1 MEWEFWEEG
10 LNKEFTRLLERE
22 GDFA

>member
-1 MEWEFWEEG
+1 MGWEFWEEG

-22 GDFA
+22 EDFA

>member
-1 MEWEFWEEG
+1 MGWEFGEEG
-10 LNKEFTRLLERE
+10 LNKEFARLLERE

>member
-1 MEWEFWEEG
+1 MGWEFWEEG

>member
-1 MEWEFWEEG
+1 MGWEFGEEG

>member
-10 LNKEFTRLLERE
+10 LNKEFTKLLERE